1 MLLQNVL
8 FRCGGA
14 AILLSNK
21 WLDGR
26 RALAKLMHCVRVQG
40 VDDAS
45 YACVYEKEDAD
56 GNHGVALGRDIVK
69 VAGYAMEKN
78 FTVLGPSVL
87 PLSEQLKVRGA
98 RVSPRARAISLALS
112 GTEAGLFPR
121 AEILRRVPSRR
132 RARSLA
138 KRWSGRS

>member
-45 YACVYEKEDAD
+45 YACVC
-56 GNHGVALGRDIVK
+56 
-69 VAGYAMEKN
+69 
-78 FTVLGPSVL
+78 P
-87 PLSEQLKVRGA
+87 PA
-98 RVSPRARAISLALS
+98 RVIR
-112 GTEAGLFPR
+112 TEGGESAFET
-121 AEILRRVPSRR
+121 AHS
-132 RARSLA
+132 S
-138 KRWSGRS
+138 

>member
-45 YACVYEKEDAD
+45 YACVCPPVRSGVCSCPYYVCGAMMYDRD
-56 GNHGVALGRDIVK
+56 GR
-69 VAGYAMEKN
+69 E
-78 FTVLGPSVL
+78 PSA
-87 PLSEQLKVRGA
+87 SCCTSVR
-98 RVSPRARAISLALS
+98 
-112 GTEAGLFPR
+112 T
-121 AEILRRVPSRR
+121 
-132 RARSLA
+132 
-138 KRWSGRS
+138 